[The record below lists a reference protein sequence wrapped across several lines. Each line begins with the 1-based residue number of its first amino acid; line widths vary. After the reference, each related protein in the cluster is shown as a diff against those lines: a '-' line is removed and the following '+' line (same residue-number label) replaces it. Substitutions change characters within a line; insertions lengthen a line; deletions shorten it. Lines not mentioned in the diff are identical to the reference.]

1 MASIFKRGRDSGKRR
16 ALWWI
21 SYDDENGKR
30 RTKKGFTDK
39 RATED
44 LAVEIE
50 RKVRRIK
57 AGLVERGDA
66 ERRSALEALIEE
78 HLRAFENS
86 IGKNTEKH
94 VRLTISR
101 VRRLVAEAEIKTLAD
116 IEIESIE
123 AVLGDML
130 DADEIGRRTYNH
142 YVQAMH
148 QFCTWLVPKRLAA
161 NPVAGMKRLN
171 ADIDIRHPRR
181 ALRSEEFE
189 QLVES
194 ARTSDESIQCFDG
207 EQRAR
212 IYILSYMTGLR
223 RKELASLTPASFRLD
238 ETPPTLTV
246 EAACSK
252 HRRKDVLPLH
262 PELVAMLRGWLA
274 DLERSDVLF
283 PDLAKRRTW
292 LMVKKDLER
301 AGIPYRTDDGI
312 ADFHAA
318 GRHTHIT
325 ELLRNGVSL
334 PEARELARHSDIR
347 MTMKYT
353 HIGIDDQAKAVSR
366 LPWQSRNGEDGKEP
380 SVEEGDDESWQR
392 YGSGTRRPNGHS
404 VSRTDNDV
412 RAGQEKIDDRNHC
425 EDGGY
430 DKSCHPVAQAGTE
443 NAGTSR
449 TGSIPAASTLHRLC
463 QAVLFCAVCRQN
475 VLPRKRF
482 RLSYPPYSSADSC
495 HGVTSNDH

>member
-16 ALWWI
+16 AVWWI

-39 RATED
+39 RVTED
-44 LAVEIE
+44 LAIEIE
-50 RKVRRIK
+50 HKVKRIR

-66 ERRSALEALIEE
+66 ERRTAVEAPIEE
-78 HLRAFENS
+78 HLTAFENS
-86 IGKNTEKH
+86 ISRNTGKH
-94 VRLTISR
+94 VRLTMTR
-101 VRRLVAEAEIKTLAD
+101 VRRLISEAEFKTLAD
-116 IEIESIE
+116 IDIESIE
-123 AVLGDML
+123 AVIGEML

-148 QFCTWLVPKRLAA
+148 QFCAWLVPKRLSA

-171 ADIDIRHPRR
+171 ADVDIRHPRR
-181 ALRSEEFE
+181 ALRAEEFA

-194 ARTSDESIQCFDG
+194 ARTSDESIQCYDG
-207 EQRAR
+207 EERAK

-223 RKELASLTPASFRLD
+223 RKELASLTPASFQLEED
-238 ETPPTLTV
+238 PATLTV
-246 EAACSK
+246 DAACSK

-262 PELVAMLRGWLA
+262 PDLVVMLGEWLA
-274 DLERSDVLF
+274 DLDRADVLF

-292 LMVKKDLER
+292 LMVRKDLER
-301 AGIPYRTDDGI
+301 VGIPYRTDEGI

-325 ELLRNGVSL
+325 ELLRSGASL

-366 LPWQSRNGEDGKEP
+366 LPWKSCNGDNGSEQSGEDR
-380 SVEEGDDESWQR
+380 DDESWQR
-392 YGSGTRRPNGHS
+392 YGSGTRRPNGHP
-404 VSRTDNDV
+404 VSSTGIDAHGGEKKAEHENLDGNDTSGTSCQSL
-412 RAGQEKIDDRNHC
+412 A
-425 EDGGY
+425 
-430 DKSCHPVAQAGTE
+430 KSGTE
-443 NAGTSR
+443 SASDR
-449 TGSIPAASTLHRLC
+449 MTGSIPAASTHQIPC
-463 QAVLFCAVCRQN
+463 QKVTL
-475 VLPRKRF
+475 
-482 RLSYPPYSSADSC
+482 ADIW
-495 HGVTSNDH
+495 